1 MNGSPV
7 PLTRRPTLRTALT
20 LAAGTA
26 LALAAVACSPTSS
39 KPAATGAGT
48 GTGAADCSPAA
59 LHLVTKGTLTVATD
73 TPAYAPWFDDN
84 TPSDGKGF
92 ESAVAYAIAAKL
104 GFTQSQVKWVT
115 EPFDNSYAPGP
126 KNFDFDLNQISI
138 TDERKKAV
146 DFSAGY
152 YTVTQGVITLKT
164 SKYDGATSLADLK
177 PAKIGVQVGTTSMQ
191 AVQGKIAPSRQ
202 PAVFN
207 TTDDEVNALKNG
219 QIDALV
225 TDLPTVFYL
234 TASSID
240 NGKVVGQFD
249 YTDSGVEQFGALFAK
264 GNPLVGCVDKAI
276 DQIKSSGQLSALTTQ
291 WLSTS
296 ANAPKL
302 G

>member
-1 MNGSPV
+1 MS
-7 PLTRRPTLRTALT
+7 RPTIRTALA
-20 LAAGTA
+20 LVAGTA
-26 LALAAVACSPTSS
+26 LALAAAACSPASS
-39 KPAATGAGT
+39 KPAATAT
-48 GTGAADCSPAA
+48 SAGTGAADCSPAA
-59 LHLVTKGTLTVATD
+59 LNLVTKGTLTVATD
-73 TPAYAPWFDDN
+73 TPAYSPWFDNN

-115 EPFDNSYAPGP
+115 EPFDNSYAPGQ

-146 DFSAGY
+146 DFSSGY

-164 SKYDGATSLADLK
+164 SKYAGATTLADLK

-191 AVQGKIAPSRQ
+191 AVQGKIAPSQQ

-234 TASSID
+234 TGSSID

-264 GNPLVGCVDKAI
+264 GNPLVGCVDQAI
-276 DQIKSSGQLSALTTQ
+276 AQIKSSGQLAALTTQ

-296 ANAPKL
+296 AAAPKL

>member
-1 MNGSPV
+1 MEPAMF
-7 PLTRRPTLRTALT
+7 RPTFRSMLSLTAV
-20 LAAGTA
+20 AA
-26 LALAAVACSPTSS
+26 LALATAACAPASS
-39 KPAATGAGT
+39 KPAAASGTATGG
-48 GTGAADCSPAA
+48 ADCSVAN
-59 LHLVTKGTLTVATD
+59 LNLVTKGTLTVATD
-73 TPAYAPWFDDN
+73 TPAYSPWYDNN

-92 ESAVAYAIAAKL
+92 ESAVAYAVAAKL

-115 EPFDNSYAPGP
+115 EPFDNSYAPGS

-138 TDERKKAV
+138 TADREKAV
-146 DFSAGY
+146 DFSSGY
-152 YTVTQGVITLKT
+152 YTVTQGIITLNS
-164 SKYDGATSLADLK
+164 SKYANATSLAGLK
-177 PAKIGVQVGTTSMQ
+177 SAKIGVQVGTTSMQ
-191 AVQGKIAPSRQ
+191 AVQGKIAPSQ
-202 PAVFN
+202 QVAVFN

-234 TASSID
+234 TGSSID

-264 GNPLVGCVDKAI
+264 GNPLVGCVNKAI
-276 DQIKSSGQLSALTTQ
+276 DQLKTSGELASLTTQ

-296 ANAPKL
+296 AAAPKL

>member
-1 MNGSPV
+1 MF
-7 PLTRRPTLRTALT
+7 RPTLRTALA
-20 LAAGTA
+20 LGAGAA
-26 LALAAVACSPTSS
+26 LALAAAACSPASS
-39 KPAATGAGT
+39 KPAATGTST
-48 GTGAADCSPAA
+48 GSGAPDCSPAT
-59 LHLVTKGTLTVATD
+59 LHLVAKGTLTIATD
-73 TPAYAPWFDDN
+73 TPAYAPWFDNN

-92 ESAVAYAIAAKL
+92 ESAVAYAVAAKL

-146 DFSAGY
+146 DFSSGY

-164 SKYDGATSLADLK
+164 SKYAGATSLAGLK

-191 AVQGKIAPSRQ
+191 AVQGKIAPSQQ
-202 PAVFN
+202 PAVFT

-264 GNPLVGCVDKAI
+264 GNPLVGCVDGAI
-276 DQIKSSGQLSALTTQ
+276 DQLKSGGELAALTTQ

>member
-1 MNGSPV
+1 MF
-7 PLTRRPTLRTALT
+7 RPTVRTALT
-20 LAAGTA
+20 LGAGAA
-26 LALAAVACSPTSS
+26 LALAAAACSPASS
-39 KPAATGAGT
+39 KPAATGTST
-48 GTGAADCSPAA
+48 GTTAADCSPAA
-59 LHLVTKGTLTVATD
+59 LHLVAKGTLTVATD
-73 TPAYAPWFDDN
+73 TPAYAPWFDNN

-92 ESAVAYAIAAKL
+92 ESAVAYAVAAKL
-104 GFTQSQVKWVT
+104 GFTHSQVKWVT
-115 EPFDNSYAPGP
+115 EPFDNSYAPGT

-146 DFSAGY
+146 DFSSGY

-164 SKYDGATSLADLK
+164 SKYAGATALAELK

-249 YTDSGVEQFGALFAK
+249 YADSGVEQFGALFAK

-276 DQIKSSGQLSALTTQ
+276 AQIKSSGELSALTTQ

>member
-7 PLTRRPTLRTALT
+7 SSTSRNLLILG
-20 LAAGTA
+20 AATA
-26 LALAAVACSPTSS
+26 LAVAAAACSPADS
-39 KPAATGAGT
+39 KPAAAAGT
-48 GTGAADCSPAA
+48 GTGTSSSAGCSPAS
-59 LHLVTKGTLTVATD
+59 LNLVTKGTLTVATD

-84 TPSDGKGF
+84 KPADGKGF
-92 ESAVAYAIAAKL
+92 ESAVAYAIADKL

-146 DFSAGY
+146 DFSSGY

-164 SKYDGATSLADLK
+164 SKYAGATSLAALK
-177 PAKIGVQVGTTSMQ
+177 PAKIGVQIGTTSQQ
-191 AVQGKIAPSRQ
+191 AVQGKIAPSQ
-202 PAVFN
+202 QVAVFN

-234 TASSID
+234 TGSSID

-249 YTDSGVEQFGALFAK
+249 YTDSGTEQFGALFAK
-264 GNPLVGCVDKAI
+264 GNPLVACVDKAI
-276 DQIKSSGQLSALTTQ
+276 DQLKSSGELASLTAQ

-296 ANAPKL
+296 AAAPKL

>member
-1 MNGSPV
+1 MSLPAF
-7 PLTRRPTLRTALT
+7 RTALT
-20 LAAGTA
+20 LGVGAA
-26 LALAAVACSPTSS
+26 LVLAAAACSPASS
-39 KPAATGAGT
+39 KPSAAATNT
-48 GTGAADCSPAA
+48 TPGAADCSPAA

-73 TPAYAPWFDDN
+73 TPAYAPWFDNN

-104 GFTQSQVKWVT
+104 GFTQSQVKWVV

-138 TDERKKAV
+138 TDEREKAV
-146 DFSAGY
+146 DFSSGY

-164 SKYDGATSLADLK
+164 SKYAGAASLAALK

-191 AVQGKIAPSRQ
+191 AVQGKIAPSQ
-202 PAVFN
+202 QIAVFN

-234 TASSID
+234 TGSSID
-240 NGKVVGQFD
+240 GGKVVGQFD

-264 GNPLVGCVDKAI
+264 GNPLVGCVDGAI
-276 DQIKSSGQLSALTTQ
+276 AQLKSGGQLATLTTQ

-296 ANAPKL
+296 AAAPKL

>member
-1 MNGSPV
+1 MF
-7 PLTRRPTLRTALT
+7 RPTFRTALT
-20 LAAGTA
+20 LTAATG
-26 LALAAVACSPTSS
+26 LALAAAACAPASSS
-39 KPAATGAGT
+39 KPAPAGTGTATGAGC
-48 GTGAADCSPAA
+48 APAD
-59 LHLVTKGTLTVATD
+59 LHLVAKGTLTIATD
-73 TPAYAPWFDDN
+73 NPAYAPWFDNN

-104 GFTQSQVKWVT
+104 GFQQSQVKWVT
-115 EPFDNSYAPGP
+115 EPFDNSYAPGQ
-126 KNFDFDLNQISI
+126 KNFDFDVNQISI

-146 DFSAGY
+146 DFSSGY

-164 SKYDGATSLADLK
+164 SKYAGVTSLAALK
-177 PAKIGVQVGTTSMQ
+177 PAKIGVQIGTTSLQ
-191 AVQGKIAPSRQ
+191 AVQGKIAPAQQ
-202 PAVFN
+202 PAIFN

-234 TASSID
+234 TGSSID
-240 NGKVVGQFD
+240 KGKVVGQFD

-264 GNPLVGCVDKAI
+264 GNPLVACVDEAI
-276 DQIKSSGQLSALTTQ
+276 DQLKSSGQLAALTTQ

-296 ANAPKL
+296 ADAPKL

>member
-7 PLTRRPTLRTALT
+7 SSTSRNLLILG
-20 LAAGTA
+20 AATA
-26 LALAAVACSPTSS
+26 LAVAAAACSPADS
-39 KPAATGAGT
+39 KPAAAAGT
-48 GTGAADCSPAA
+48 GTGTSSGAGCSPAS
-59 LHLVTKGTLTVATD
+59 LNLVTKGTLTVATD

-84 TPSDGKGF
+84 KPADGKGF
-92 ESAVAYAIAAKL
+92 ESAVAYAIADKL

-146 DFSAGY
+146 DFSSGY

-164 SKYDGATSLADLK
+164 SKYAGATSLADLK
-177 PAKIGVQVGTTSMQ
+177 PAKIGVQIGTTSQQ
-191 AVQGKIAPSRQ
+191 AVQGKIAPSQ
-202 PAVFN
+202 QVAVFN

-234 TASSID
+234 TGSSID

-249 YTDSGVEQFGALFAK
+249 YTDSGTEQFGALFAK
-264 GNPLVGCVDKAI
+264 GNPLVACVDKAI
-276 DQIKSSGQLSALTTQ
+276 DQLKSSGELASLTAQ

-296 ANAPKL
+296 AAAPKL

>member
-7 PLTRRPTLRTALT
+7 SSTSRNLLILG
-20 LAAGTA
+20 AATA
-26 LALAAVACSPTSS
+26 LAVAAAACSPADS
-39 KPAATGAGT
+39 KPAAAAGT
-48 GTGAADCSPAA
+48 GTGTSSGAGCSPAS
-59 LHLVTKGTLTVATD
+59 LNLVTKGTLTVATD

-84 TPSDGKGF
+84 KPADGKGF
-92 ESAVAYAIAAKL
+92 ESAVAYAIADKL

-146 DFSAGY
+146 DFSSGY

-164 SKYDGATSLADLK
+164 SKYAGATSLAALK
-177 PAKIGVQVGTTSMQ
+177 PAKIGVQIGTTSQQ
-191 AVQGKIAPSRQ
+191 AVQGKIAPSQ
-202 PAVFN
+202 QVAVFN

-234 TASSID
+234 TGSSID

-249 YTDSGVEQFGALFAK
+249 YTDSGTEQFGALFAK
-264 GNPLVGCVDKAI
+264 GNPLVACVDKAI
-276 DQIKSSGQLSALTTQ
+276 DQLKSSGELASLTAQ

-296 ANAPKL
+296 AAAPKL